1 MSERERHDPRQ
12 RRGTKSRPTGHR
24 STRRREASSKPAVTR
39 ARTLRPADQPRVT
52 TAASAA
58 APPASAAALAAALA
72 ATLAVAFAAALA
84 ASRRYSYSEK
94 HPPDPTPD
102 TLPLLTLLIGLPNSQ
117 GTTPPPLREPNTCTH
132 ADMQTT
138 DAATLAA
145 HASTSH
151 ARGSVGPH
159 LPRHTGSPSNT
170 GYDQVPAHAGA
181 A

>member
-1 MSERERHDPRQ
+1 VTEHARARASEQASKQSKRERASKRVSERERHDPRQ
-12 RRGTKSRPTGHR
+12 RRGTNVSRPTGHR
-24 STRRREASSKPAVTR
+24 STRRREASSKPAVTH

-117 GTTPPPLREPNTCTH
+117 GTTLREPNTCTH
-132 ADMQTT
+132 ADMPR
-138 DAATLAA
+138 LPG
-145 HASTSH
+145 
-151 ARGSVGPH
+151 RLPH
-159 LPRHTGSPSNT
+159 SALC
-170 GYDQVPAHAGA
+170 
-181 A
+181 